1 MGKEKTRAWVRIV
14 NTGAGRI
21 GLVADHG
28 GLVLATLPG
37 RINGGE
43 ADVNDRVPANRP
55 TWSAV
60 RGGAAGPAGGTPL
73 GPVGAL
79 LERAEDALVEY
90 YGHWPECPGDRIA
103 DLWRDLREVPVDLS
117 GLTTF
122 TRKVLTLLRDIPP
135 GMVISYGALAA
146 KAGSPRAA
154 RAVGAVMAR
163 NPVPIFLPCH
173 RVIARD
179 GTLGGFSGG
188 TREEALALKGLLLRY
203 EGWELPHPAGE
214 EAF

>member
-1 MGKEKTRAWVRIV
+1 MSKEATRTWIRIV
-14 NTGAGRI
+14 PTGAGRV
-21 GLVADHG
+21 GLAADSG

-37 RINGGE
+37 QANGARSGQS
-43 ADVNDRVPANRP
+43 DRVPAGRP
-55 TWSAV
+55 AWSAV
-60 RGGAAGPAGGTPL
+60 SGAAGQREPAPPAAVAAVL
-73 GPVGAL
+73 DQ
-79 LERAEDALVEY
+79 AEDALVRY
-90 YGHWPECPGDRIA
+90 YCHWPECPGDRIA
-103 DLWRDLREVPVDLS
+103 DLWRDLRAVPVELG
-117 GLTTF
+117 GLTAF
-122 TRKVLTLLRDIPP
+122 TRTVLTLLRDIPP

-188 TREEALALKGLLLRY
+188 TREEALALKSDLLRY
-203 EGWELPHPAGE
+203 EGWELPQSEGGE
-214 EAF
+214 RF